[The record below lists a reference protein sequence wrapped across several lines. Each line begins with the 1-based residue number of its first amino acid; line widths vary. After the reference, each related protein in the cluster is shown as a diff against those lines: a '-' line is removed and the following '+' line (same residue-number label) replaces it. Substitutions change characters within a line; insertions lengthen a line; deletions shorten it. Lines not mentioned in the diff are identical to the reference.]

1 MGKRRV
7 VVTGLGTVNPV
18 GNDVETTWSNVR
30 KGKVGIAAITAYD
43 ASADKVK
50 LAAEV
55 KGFEPELR
63 IRKRDIKH
71 LSRYAQFAIYAS
83 EEAISGSGITD
94 SIGSVYASEEIGV
107 IISSG
112 IGGVEVIE
120 KEYPRG
126 AEKGFDRT
134 DPFFIT
140 KSIPNMGAAQVAILH
155 GFQGMC
161 SCTAA
166 ACAGGNIAI
175 GDAFHRIRDGYEN
188 AFVCGGA
195 EACVIAPCMGA
206 FSAIRALST
215 SGDANRASIPFD
227 RERNGFVMGEGA
239 GVLVLEELEHAKKRG
254 APIITEIAGY
264 GVNCDA
270 YHITA
275 PSPNGKMGAACMRL
289 ALKDAGIAPEDIDYI
304 NAHGTSTVLSD
315 LCETQAIKEVFG
327 AHAKRLAVSGTK
339 SMTGHMIG
347 AAGGMEAVLCCLAI
361 RDGFLPPTMN
371 LLEKDPE
378 LDLDYVPME
387 GRTQTLRYVLSNSF
401 GFGGHNACLIFK
413 SFEE

>member
-161 SCTAA
+161 SCLRGRQY
-166 ACAGGNIAI
+166 C
-175 GDAFHRIRDGYEN
+175 DRR
-188 AFVCGGA
+188 
-195 EACVIAPCMGA
+195 
-206 FSAIRALST
+206 RLS
-215 SGDANRASIPFD
+215 P
-227 RERNGFVMGEGA
+227 
-239 GVLVLEELEHAKKRG
+239 
-254 APIITEIAGY
+254 
-264 GVNCDA
+264 
-270 YHITA
+270 
-275 PSPNGKMGAACMRL
+275 
-289 ALKDAGIAPEDIDYI
+289 
-304 NAHGTSTVLSD
+304 
-315 LCETQAIKEVFG
+315 
-327 AHAKRLAVSGTK
+327 
-339 SMTGHMIG
+339 
-347 AAGGMEAVLCCLAI
+347 
-361 RDGFLPPTMN
+361 
-371 LLEKDPE
+371 DP
-378 LDLDYVPME
+378 
-387 GRTQTLRYVLSNSF
+387 
-401 GFGGHNACLIFK
+401 
-413 SFEE
+413 